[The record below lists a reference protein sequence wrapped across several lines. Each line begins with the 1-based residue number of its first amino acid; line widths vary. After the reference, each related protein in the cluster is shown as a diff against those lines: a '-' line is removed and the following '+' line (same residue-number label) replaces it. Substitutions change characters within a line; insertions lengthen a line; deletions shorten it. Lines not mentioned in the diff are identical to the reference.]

1 MNAQKLIDTCEK
13 HGVIHWKQLR
23 ELVNKD
29 RCECAR
35 KGEYIKIKRKE
46 FYNAL

>member
-1 MNAQKLIDTCEK
+1 MKTKISAQKLIDTCEK

-29 RCECAR
+29 RELGA
-35 KGEYIKIKRKE
+35 KNKEYEEWK
-46 FYNAL
+46 